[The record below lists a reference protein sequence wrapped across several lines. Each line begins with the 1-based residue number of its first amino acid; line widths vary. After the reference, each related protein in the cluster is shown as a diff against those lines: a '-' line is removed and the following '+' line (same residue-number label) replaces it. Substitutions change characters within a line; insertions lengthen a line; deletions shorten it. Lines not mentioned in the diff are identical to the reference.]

1 MSSVISQAL
10 PIMLPNAKFVGIES
24 LSFGSNDMS
33 HVQVKRRLP
42 DLVPR
47 NFAHIPQS
55 SAKDNSPQLKEVQG
69 KTSSSL
75 AAARRVFNTVRLSA
89 NVAREAEERADFRTK
104 AKAGESQP

>member
-1 MSSVISQAL
+1 
-10 PIMLPNAKFVGIES
+10 MLPNAKFVGIES

-42 DLVPR
+42 DVAPSNVAHSPR
-47 NFAHIPQS
+47 S
-55 SAKDNSPQLKEVQG
+55 SAKHTSPQLKEVQG

-89 NVAREAEERADFRTK
+89 HAAREAEGRVDFRAK